1 MKKKYDKRTKPFIR
15 KTMQD
20 KWSLDLNIT
29 INRAFDIRS
38 LKCCIIQLKYINIKS
53 GSWNITV
60 KTGNWN

>member
-1 MKKKYDKRTKPFIR
+1 MKKNDKRTKPFIR

-20 KWSLDLNIT
+20 KLSLDLNIT

-53 GSWNITV
+53 GS
-60 KTGNWN
+60 